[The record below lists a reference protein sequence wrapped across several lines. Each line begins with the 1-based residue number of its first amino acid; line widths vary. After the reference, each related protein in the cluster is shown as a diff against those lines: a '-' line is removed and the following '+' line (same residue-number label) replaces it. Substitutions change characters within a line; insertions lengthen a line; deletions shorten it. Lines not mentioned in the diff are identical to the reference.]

1 MKKNYITPKVLV
13 IHVET
18 QRFIADSQARFVGLE
33 GFGGYGG
40 STSDSSIE
48 PASRSCDWD
57 DFEDDG
63 FE

>member
-1 MKKNYITPKVLV
+1 MKKNYIIPKVLV

-40 STSDSSIE
+40 STSDSI
-48 PASRSCDWD
+48 
-57 DFEDDG
+57 
-63 FE
+63 